1 VRPSAQIDVHVVG
14 GGLAGC
20 EAAWQLAERGA
31 KVALV
36 EMKPAALS
44 PAHQTPLLCELVC
57 SNSLRSDEP
66 TAPAGL
72 LKAELRLVGSLVI
85 ECADLHRVPAGEALA
100 VERIG
105 FGREVTLRLALHP
118 HIRIERRVLDE
129 LPAGPVI
136 MATGPL
142 TGGALAKQVQKVL
155 GGDRLYFYDAIAPIV
170 EADSLDWSSAFRQS
184 RWDRDSQGLDGQVGD
199 YVNCPLSR
207 DEYLRFVAEVRS
219 GRKVKPHSFEEP
231 KYFEGCL
238 PIEVMAERGDEVLSH
253 GPMRPIGLTDPR
265 TGKRPYAVVQLRPEN
280 RYLTAYNLVGFQT
293 RLAYP
298 EQKRIFQLIPAL
310 RNAEFLR
317 FGSIHRNS
325 YIDSPRLLGPELELK
340 TRPEVRFAGQITGV
354 EGYIES
360 CAMGLLAAMFL
371 AGRARGAPLVAP
383 PPTTALGGLY
393 QHVVGPRAT
402 GMAFSPTNINFGL
415 LPPPVDRIK
424 KRDRRAFLAARAKAD
439 LGAWLESLG
448 RRDPEAEKPKGRQ
461 LAAHS

>member
-1 VRPSAQIDVHVVG
+1 MRPEVHVVG

-20 EAAWQLAERGA
+20 EAAWQLAERGV

-36 EMKPAALS
+36 DMKPAALS
-44 PAHQTPLLCELVC
+44 PAHRTPLLCELVC

-72 LKAELRLVGSLVI
+72 LKAELRRAGSMVI
-85 ECADLHRVPAGEALA
+85 ECADLHRVPAGDALA

-105 FGREVTLRLALHP
+105 FGREVTLRLALHRNV
-118 HIRIERRVLDE
+118 RIERRVLDE

-142 TGGALAKQVQKVL
+142 TGGALAKQVRQVL

-170 EADSLDWSSAFRQS
+170 EADSIDWSSAFRQS
-184 RWDRDSQGLDGQVGD
+184 RWDRDSQGEGMDGQAGD

-207 DEYLRFVAEVRS
+207 EEYTQFVTEVRA
-219 GRKVKPHSFEEP
+219 GRKVRPHSFEEP

-238 PIEVMAERGDEVLSH
+238 PIEVMAERGEDVLAF

-265 TGKRPYAVVQLRPEN
+265 TGRRPYAVVQLRPEN

-298 EQKRIFQLIPAL
+298 EQKRIFSLIPAL
-310 RNAEFLR
+310 RHAEFLR

-325 YIDSPRLLGPELELK
+325 YIDSPRLLGPELEL
-340 TRPEVRFAGQITGV
+340 RSLPDVRFAGQITGV

-360 CAMGLLAAMFL
+360 CAMGLLAAIFL
-371 AGRARGAPLVAP
+371 AGRRAGVPVSAP
-383 PPTTALGGLY
+383 PSTTALGGLY
-393 QHVVGPRAT
+393 QHVVGPRAE
-402 GMAFSPTNINFGL
+402 GAVFSPTNINFGL
-415 LPPPVDRIK
+415 LPPPTERIK
-424 KRDRRAFLAARAKAD
+424 KKDRRTWLAARAKRD
-439 LGAWLESLG
+439 LTPWLEALG
-448 RRDPEAEKPKGRQ
+448 RVQEDAEKPKGRQ
-461 LAAHS
+461 VAAHS